1 MHVERIE
8 LELESLIAR
17 MERRELHPRGDT
29 SGPGGWDEERQQRFI
44 DTILREWC
52 VPEIHIAAD
61 PADPNVGEVVLD
73 GGQRLLTLQRFFHDE
88 LSCSGEQA
96 PDHDEVRRLDG
107 LRYSDLSGEVRRRVR
122 RFRMTVVVLSDYRP
136 AELRE
141 LLDRLRPPDEPD
153 IPVPQPRAPSHRSPV
168 SPEPIYDQVSAW
180 FADLSEFRALSDAP
194 GAFSSPADEG
204 HAAAEAA
211 VAPDD
216 ADLAGVTAAGLPQRE
231 PRALLVPGAVPP
243 PPESGLSFG
252 TAGASPEDVAE
263 SLASY
268 RDGVVQGSS
277 LNGDDPPTEAF
288 PHPMFDDGA
297 GVTRGW

>member
-1 MHVERIE
+1 
-8 LELESLIAR
+8 

-29 SGPGGWDEERQQRFI
+29 SGPGGWDEERQQRFM

-61 PADPNVGEVVLD
+61 PADPDVGEVVLD

-88 LSCSGEQA
+88 LPCSGEQA
-96 PDHDEVRRLDG
+96 PDHDAVRHDEVRRLDG
-107 LRYSDLSGEVRRRVR
+107 LRYSELPEDVRRRVR

-141 LLDRLRPPDEPD
+141 LLDRLRPADEPD
-153 IPVPQPRAPSHRSPV
+153 IPVPRPRAPTHRSPV

-180 FADLSEFRALSDAP
+180 FADLSEFRALSESQGD
-194 GAFSSPADEG
+194 GAWASPADEG
-204 HAAAEAA
+204 RAAAAAA
-211 VAPDD
+211 VEPEPT
-216 ADLAGVTAAGLPQRE
+216 DLAGVTAAGLPQRE

-243 PPESGLSFG
+243 PPASALSFG
-252 TAGASPEDVAE
+252 GGPRPDEVAE

-268 RDGVVQGSS
+268 RDGVVEGGGGEQRT
-277 LNGDDPPTEAF
+277 DAP
-288 PHPMFDDGA
+288 PHPMFDDA
-297 GVTRGW
+297 GS

>member
-1 MHVERIE
+1 MHVDRAEI
-8 LELESLIAR
+8 ELESLIAR

-29 SGPGGWDEERQQRFI
+29 SGPGGWGEERQQRFM

-61 PADPNVGEVVLD
+61 PADPDVGEVVLD

-88 LSCSGEQA
+88 LPCSGEQA

-107 LRYSDLSGEVRRRVR
+107 LRFSDLPDDVRRRVR

-136 AELRE
+136 AELHE

-153 IPVPQPRAPSHRSPV
+153 IPVPRPRTPTHRAPG

-180 FADLSEFRALSDAP
+180 FADLSEFRALSGDGVAW
-194 GAFSSPADEG
+194 SSPADEG
-204 HAAAEAA
+204 RTAAQAA
-211 VAPDD
+211 VDPES

-243 PPESGLSFG
+243 PPAPGSG
-252 TAGASPEDVAE
+252 AGSASPHDVAE
-263 SLASY
+263 RLASY
-268 RDGVVQGSS
+268 REGVAEGGV
-277 LNGDDPPTEAF
+277 DPGRDAP
-288 PHPMFDDGA
+288 PHPMFDDTGS
-297 GVTRGW
+297 

>member
-1 MHVERIE
+1 MHVERAE

-88 LSCSGEQA
+88 LPCSGEQA

-107 LRYSDLSGEVRRRVR
+107 LRYSDLPEDVRRRVR

-153 IPVPQPRAPSHRSPV
+153 IPVPQPRAPTHRSPV

-180 FADLSEFRALSDAP
+180 FADLSEFRALSETGDGVAW
-194 GAFSSPADEG
+194 SSPADEG
-204 HAAAEAA
+204 QAAAA
-211 VAPDD
+211 VAVDPDD
-216 ADLAGVTAAGLPQRE
+216 TDLAGVTAAGLPQRE

-243 PPESGLSFG
+243 PPASGLSFG
-252 TAGASPEDVAE
+252 AAGASPEDVAE
-263 SLASY
+263 RLASY
-268 RDGVVQGSS
+268 RDGVAEGTEE
-277 LNGDDPPTEAF
+277 PRTEAL
-288 PHPMFDDGA
+288 PHPMFEDGS
-297 GVTRGW
+297 GVTTG